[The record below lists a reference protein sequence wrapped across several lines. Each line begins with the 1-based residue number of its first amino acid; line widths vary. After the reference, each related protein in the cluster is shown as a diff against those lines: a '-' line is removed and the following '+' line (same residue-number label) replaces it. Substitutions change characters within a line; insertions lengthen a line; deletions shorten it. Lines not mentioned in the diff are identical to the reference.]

1 MSNDR
6 EEPPTAAFGRSWSTR
21 LVTAL
26 WMLSAV
32 ATIAVG
38 VTIGTALTNYE
49 GLVLTLT
56 AATAPTSWLALAL
69 VTHLSLR
76 AEFFS
81 SSLAAWLIWAV
92 GVAASGWFQVWV
104 WRRVRGNRQGPT

>member
-69 VTHLSLR
+69 VLCPQR
-76 AEFFS
+76 FARFRRR
-81 SSLAAWLIWAV
+81 
-92 GVAASGWFQVWV
+92 GVVPSG
-104 WRRVRGNRQGPT
+104 GPSRI